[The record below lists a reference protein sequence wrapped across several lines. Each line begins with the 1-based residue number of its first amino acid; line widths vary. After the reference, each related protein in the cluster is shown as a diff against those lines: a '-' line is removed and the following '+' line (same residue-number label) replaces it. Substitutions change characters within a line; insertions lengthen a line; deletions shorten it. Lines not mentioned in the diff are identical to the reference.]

1 MVNLGK
7 FVGNWID
14 RKQKCTHNSI
24 KLWAMPKWHHIR
36 AAPSKHIDEP
46 SGRCVASCTCAC
58 WSWESSS
65 SDRASHTQAEPSSA
79 RSEHQDTL
87 IRYRADFLRGPWQ
100 NDKITM
106 RTQQQGFSGLV
117 VVCTYHDSAV
127 TVVELRF
134 SLHELVLVILDDFK
148 HLRHHSL
155 ILLGWRSTQ
164 QQHHRI
170 VLLWMTNY
178 TTTSQLSTHWMT
190 NYTATSQLDTHWMT
204 NYTTTLVRY
213 YTAAQ
218 QISNKH
224 QAVEHKGTIYEDT
237 LTQC

>member
-1 MVNLGK
+1 MCGQLHLCLLELGI
-7 FVGNWID
+7 F
-14 RKQKCTHNSI
+14 KQRPSFSHPGGAQFCKIRTPRYSYTLHSR
-24 KLWAMPKWHHIR
+24 LFARTMTKW
-36 AAPSKHIDEP
+36 
-46 SGRCVASCTCAC
+46 
-58 WSWESSS
+58 
-65 SDRASHTQAEPSSA
+65 
-79 RSEHQDTL
+79 QDNHENPT
-87 IRYRADFLRGPWQ
+87 AGFQWFSRGLYIPWQ
-100 NDKITM
+100 
-106 RTQQQGFSGLV
+106 RGHSSWV
-117 VVCTYHDSAV
+117 AVCTYHDSAV